1 MQKIDLRELVKRIK
15 AVVDSHMLGVEG
27 KYARWLWQNE
37 KGDRRLGVNEYGCA
51 DAANILYTINEF
63 YCEPGVRAAR
73 VRELAALQDRETGL
87 FYEETHH
94 PIHTTAHCTAA
105 LRLFGERPLYPLK
118 ALHQYLNK
126 ASLYELLDGLDWKG
140 DPWPQ
145 SHQGA
150 GVYAALVNAGEDTYE
165 FQKNYFDWFYENC
178 DPVTGFWKKGFADKA
193 PYSQQRNLNG
203 QASVFN
209 YMAGGFH
216 YLFNHEYAKMPLR
229 YPEKV
234 VDSCIRMYTENGLPD
249 NFMKWVNFI
258 EIDWLYCLNRAIR
271 QTSHRFDEAKRLI
284 RDFGEKYT
292 EYLYSIDHKTH
303 DGFNDLHALFGA
315 VCTLAELQAALPGE
329 VITERP
335 MQLVLDNRPFI

>member
-1 MQKIDLRELVKRIK
+1 MNKIDLRELVRRIK
-15 AVVDSHMLGVEG
+15 STVDSHLLDAEG

-37 KGDRRLGVNEYGCA
+37 KGDRRLGINEYGCA

-63 YCEPGVRAAR
+63 YCTPETRAAR
-73 VRELAALQDRETGL
+73 VKELAALQDRETGL
-87 FYEETHH
+87 FYEETHN
-94 PIHTTAHCTAA
+94 PIHTTAHCAAA
-105 LRLFGERPLYPLK
+105 LRLFGERPTYPLK
-118 ALHQYLNK
+118 ELHQYLDK
-126 ASLYELLDGLDWKG
+126 AKLYELLDGLDWKG

-165 FQKNYFDWFYENC
+165 FQKNYFKWFYENA
-178 DPVTGFWKKGFADKA
+178 DPVTGFWKKGYADKA
-193 PYSQQRNLNG
+193 PYSQTRSIDG

-229 YPEKV
+229 YPDKV
-234 VDSCIRMYTENGLPD
+234 VDSCIRMYTEQGLPD

-258 EIDWLYCLNRAIR
+258 EVDWLYCLNRALR
-271 QTSHRFDEAKRLI
+271 QTAHRYDEAKALI

-292 EYLYSIDHKTH
+292 EYLYSLDYKSH
-303 DGFNDLHALFGA
+303 DGFNDLHSLFGA
-315 VCTLAELQAALPGE
+315 TCALAELQTALPGE

-335 MQLVLDNRPFI
+335 LCLVLDCRPFI